1 MTMQMPPPE
10 PLDAQERELARVLRA
25 LPGGEPPAALDASI
39 LRAATNAA
47 AASRRPG
54 ARLLASTGALWGI
67 GSAAAAV
74 LALGVAIQMRMS
86 PEHATGADSAPRA
99 QAVSEIAEDDS
110 VEVDLGQA
118 QGLPEA
124 SLASKPP
131 PPASPVLDQPVPAP
145 RPASPLRREQAP
157 LAASAPAAPPA
168 VAPEPFAADALDEHV
183 TNRANVAEAAA
194 AAEGRQREDKE
205 QYAAKSAAAQSPP
218 PPAEAASARDARA
231 DLDTVSTVGG
241 LAAGPRSD
249 APMKPATW
257 IAEIRR
263 LRDAGQI
270 EAARAR
276 LVEFRRA
283 YPQWVI
289 PTDLAPLLS
298 E

>member
-1 MTMQMPPPE
+1 MTTQMPPPE
-10 PLDAQERELARVLRA
+10 PLDAQERGLARVLRA

-54 ARLLASTGALWGI
+54 ARFLASTGALWGI

-74 LALGVAIQMRMS
+74 LAVGIAIQMRMS
-86 PEHATGADSAPRA
+86 PDHRTGAESAPRA
-99 QAVSEIAEDDS
+99 QAVSEVAEDDA
-110 VEVDLGQA
+110 VEVDLGQVR
-118 QGLPEA
+118 PEA
-124 SLASKPP
+124 GFAAPPP
-131 PPASPVLDQPVPAP
+131 PPAPLVQD
-145 RPASPLRREQAP
+145 RPAQPPRAPSPQRREQAQT
-157 LAASAPAAPPA
+157 AASAAAPPPA
-168 VAPEPFAADALDEHV
+168 AAPEPFAADALDEHV
-183 TNRANVAEAAA
+183 GSAAHANAASAE
-194 AAEGRQREDKE
+194 AEGRAGEDKE
-205 QYAAKSAAAQSPP
+205 QYAAKAAAAQSAAAA
-218 PPAEAASARDARA
+218 AEPTRSRDERA
-231 DLDTVSTVGG
+231 DLDAASAVGG
-241 LAAGPRSD
+241 LAGPRAA
-249 APMKPATW
+249 APMKPASW

-289 PTDLAPLLS
+289 PTDLAPLQS